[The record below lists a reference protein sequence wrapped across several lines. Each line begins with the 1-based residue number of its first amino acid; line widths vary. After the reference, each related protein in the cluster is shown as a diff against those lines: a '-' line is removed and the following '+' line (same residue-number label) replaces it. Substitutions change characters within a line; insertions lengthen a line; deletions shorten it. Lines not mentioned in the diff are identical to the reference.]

1 MDIRRSK
8 SSFKPVFFI
17 ITCLALL
24 EFSCAQSNIGSYV
37 GRVLNDILKPDRYD
51 KQVRPSGTNEST
63 GPLVVRTN
71 LYVRS
76 ISDIND
82 KKMEYSVQLTFRQQW
97 KDERLKYNDV
107 AGQLKYVNLDDPSK
121 IWLPDTFFPNEISGH
136 FHDLLQPNNLL
147 RIYPDGEVLHSVR
160 ISLRLSCPMNLANFP
175 FDRQVCGLTIASY
188 AHTTE
193 DIVFIWK
200 QGDPVQVSRSLH
212 VEQFALTKFLT
223 DYCTSRTTTGEYACL
238 KVDFMFERN
247 TNEFVV
253 KVYMPCVMLVLVSWV
268 VLWLSNK
275 NTAVRILVPLAV
287 LLLMANMVAR
297 LNQEQFPRTSYT
309 KAVDTWTGTCL
320 TFVFLL
326 LLYVTAVDY
335 VARVTNSG
343 ATSAHSKDE
352 SKVEEE
358 ASKASP
364 GSSTFQ
370 QALRAFFR
378 RPRTLPDKMDFGARI
393 AFPACFCLFLIIY
406 FSVHGGGSADE

>member
-1 MDIRRSK
+1 MFSE
-8 SSFKPVFFI
+8 FI
-17 ITCLALL
+17 
-24 EFSCAQSNIGSYV
+24 
-37 GRVLNDILKPDRYD
+37 
-51 KQVRPSGTNEST
+51 GTNLP

-160 ISLRLSCPMNLANFP
+160 ISLRLFCPMNLANFP

-326 LLYVTAVDY
+326 LLYVTTVDY

-343 ATSAHSKDE
+343 ATSAHSRDE
-352 SKVEEE
+352 SKASYSELTECVGYGLSGCVVEEE